1 MASKTSNRDRISKY
15 NAFPSICKINF
26 ASIFMQMYMIIEYIC
41 LYLQIQTLKF
51 TQYGTFYQPV
61 CRFRL

>member
-1 MASKTSNRDRISKY
+1 MASKTSNRDSISKY

-41 LYLQIQTLKF
+41 LYLQIT
-51 TQYGTFYQPV
+51 
-61 CRFRL
+61 